1 MFLAPCVLN
10 RQQGYIYFLKTTII
24 VHMMKTR
31 KFIGKM
37 LMLMSLVGMTA
48 CNNMENPVEIPK
60 ENDVHDFSKAI
71 GVTWQ
76 LYGFGTVGEDE
87 IQKAKPEK
95 GDKEWRKGEQY
106 TISFNEDGTLEG
118 HTFSNDL
125 HVSLFTVHKYIV
137 VVGFSIKNGSKST
150 SVISETNVPL
160 ITGIVFCSSLYT
172 L

>member
-1 MFLAPCVLN
+1 
-10 RQQGYIYFLKTTII
+10 
-24 VHMMKTR
+24 MMKSR
-31 KFIGKM
+31 IFIGKM
-37 LMLMSLVGMTA
+37 LMLMLLIGMTA

-60 ENDVHDFSKAI
+60 ENDFHDFSKAI

-125 HVSLFTVHKYIV
+125 HGTYRIDGNALLIVDLWATEVGELYDGYRFHEALYSPLTHIFEIRSDQLLIYYNEGQNFLLFD
-137 VVGFSIKNGSKST
+137 
-150 SVISETNVPL
+150 NV
-160 ITGIVFCSSLYT
+160 TR
-172 L
+172 